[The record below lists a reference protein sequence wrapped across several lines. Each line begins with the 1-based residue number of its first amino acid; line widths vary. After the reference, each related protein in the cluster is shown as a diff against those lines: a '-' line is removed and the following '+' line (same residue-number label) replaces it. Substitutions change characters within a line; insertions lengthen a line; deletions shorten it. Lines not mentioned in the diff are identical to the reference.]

1 MVMDWNL
8 ALQAVQAAAVLFGV
22 AFGVIQVRQFRAQ
35 KEHQAAI
42 QLLQSMQD
50 PNMAPSILALYKLPD
65 GLDADELSAK
75 LGSKFDGVLALAA
88 MFDSLGPLVA
98 RGHVPLNIFVDF
110 YRGATVVCW
119 RKLRRYVEIERK
131 AGWGNLY
138 EWLNGWPSGWR
149 RLHRNRPTYRRLSA
163 SGPGRTVT
171 TTTICARRTCADRQ

>member
-1 MVMDWNL
+1 MDWNL

-22 AFGVIQVRQFRAQ
+22 AFGVIQVRQFRAE
-35 KEHQAAI
+35 KEHQATI

-65 GLDADELSAK
+65 GLDADELAAK
-75 LGSKFDGVLALAA
+75 LGSKFDGVMALAA

-98 RGHVPLNIFVDF
+98 RGHVPLSIYVDF

-119 RKLRRYVEIERK
+119 RKLRRYIETERK

-138 EWLNGWPSGWR
+138 EWLQWLAERMDEIAPQSTDVPAFERFRAWKGSDDYSE
-149 RLHRNRPTYRRLSA
+149 L
-163 SGPGRTVT
+163 
-171 TTTICARRTCADRQ
+171 CARNLSR